1 MLDLNMIPTLNHQR
15 WLKQKKF
22 LSFLSGMMTGQN
34 GALQLAWDFS
44 PMKGQLDMQGDVSP
58 GCGGYYSLTLFTLF
72 GQNLQFVYCQNGARK
87 GVW

>member
-34 GALQLAWDFS
+34 GALQLAWGFS

-58 GCGGYYSLTLFTLF
+58 GCGVVTLF
-72 GQNLQFVYCQNGARK
+72 GQNLQFVYGQNGARK